1 MPEPAGCRRSNT
13 GERAMAAL
21 DQQPIGQIVAQDL
34 NTAKVFERHGMDY
47 CCHGHQPLAAA
58 CQSHGVPLAQIKEEL
73 ATAAQT
79 QDALLPDANAMA
91 IDELAR
97 YIVATHHVFTRQ
109 ILPPIA
115 THFAAVVRAH
125 GERHPELPAQQEA
138 FAALHAELDLHLQ
151 KEERVLFPYIE
162 AMVRAEQAGQPRP
175 MAGFGTV
182 NAPIAAMISEHEAA
196 GAILDGLHAET
207 NGFQPPADACNTY
220 RLLFKEL
227 GDLEQDLHRHI
238 ALENHLLFPKASALE
253 ARLQLG

>member
-1 MPEPAGCRRSNT
+1 MS
-13 GERAMAAL
+13 AL

-58 CQSHGVPLAQIKEEL
+58 CQTHGVALEQVKAEL
-73 ATAAQT
+73 AAAAQT
-79 QDALLPDANAMA
+79 KDALLPDANAMA

-97 YIVATHHVFTRQ
+97 YIVATHHVFTKQ
-109 ILPPIA
+109 ILHSIA
-115 THFAAVVRAH
+115 THFTAVVRAH
-125 GERHPELPAQQEA
+125 SENHPELPAQQEA
-138 FAALHAELDLHLQ
+138 FAALHAELDMHLQ

-162 AMVRAEQAGQPRP
+162 AMVRAERAGQPRP
-175 MAGFGTV
+175 VAGFGTV
-182 NAPIAAMISEHEAA
+182 NAPITAMISEHETA
-196 GAILDGLHAET
+196 GAILDKLHAET

-238 ALENHLLFPKASALE
+238 ALENYLLFPKAIALE
-253 ARLQLG
+253 AKLQPA